1 MKTMHRKSGVI
12 GVVLF
17 GLLAAAAAA
26 PAQDVIPFGP
36 ERWDL
41 AGGRVAEFL
50 GRQAFMGVATLKD
63 VEFENGVIEF
73 DFAVATDRARSYPG
87 VVFRSRPDGS
97 WERFYIRPHRSALYA
112 DVVQYVAAFNGVDSW
127 QFYNGPGATALAVIP
142 VSQWVHVKV
151 EVSGSQARLFLG
163 GAAEPALIVPRLK
176 HGARRGGLG
185 VMGPADGT
193 AYFSNFSVRADDG
206 LVFGPPPPIDETPGV
221 VRAWRVSKPFPATGV
236 DLDSPPEAQ
245 DLGDMDWRDLAAEPG
260 GLVDVSRLHPRGRGP
275 DLVYARAVIEA
286 EKDEIKKYDLG
297 YSDVVTVFLDGKPV
311 FQGNSQYQGRD
322 SSFLGVAGW
331 FDSIYL
337 PLKKG
342 ANTLTMAVAE
352 VSGGWGFMLRDAAAV
367 FAAPGVEPA
376 WETPKALATPESAA
390 YDPVRKCFYVSNY
403 DPANP
408 SQGEG
413 RQSISKIGPDGRVES
428 LSWVAGLANPS
439 GLVVV
444 KDRLFAVERRAIAE
458 IDIPGAKVVAHHPLP
473 GAVFPNDIA
482 AGPDGS
488 LFVSDSSRGA
498 IYKWS
503 AGRAEEWLRDAR
515 IARPNGVCVDG
526 ELLLVGT
533 NADGRL
539 KSVDLRTKEIA
550 TVATMGPG
558 IIDGIERVADGL
570 YLVSHNEGRLFRV
583 DGRGGVVKLL
593 DTSVA
598 GRPIADFCY
607 AEGRVVFPTFND
619 NRVAAY
625 ALGLAEI
632 KPMEP
637 KK

>member
-1 MKTMHRKSGVI
+1 MNRTHIVSGL
-12 GVVLF
+12 VLF
-17 GLLAAAAAA
+17 GLLTAAAAVGAS
-26 PAQDVIPFGP
+26 QDTIPFGP
-36 ERWDL
+36 DRWDIS
-41 AGGRVAEFL
+41 GGRVVEFL
-50 GRQAFMGVATLKD
+50 GRQAFMGSATLKNAA
-63 VEFENGVIEF
+63 FENGVIEF
-73 DFAVATDRARSYPG
+73 DIAVATDRARSYPG

-97 WERFYIRPHRSALYA
+97 WERFYIRPHRSALYG

-127 QFYNGPGATALAVIP
+127 QFYNGPGGTAPAVIP
-142 VSQWVHVKV
+142 VGQWVHVKV
-151 EVSGSQARLFLG
+151 EVLGSQARLFLG
-163 GAAEPALIVPRLK
+163 GAAGATLAVPRLK
-176 HGARRGGLG
+176 HGTRSGGLG

-193 AYFSNFSVRADDG
+193 AYFSNFSVRADDA
-206 LVFGPPPPIDETPGV
+206 LVFGPPPPVDETPGV
-221 VRAWRVSKPFPATGV
+221 VRAWRISKPFPATQV

-245 DLGDMDWRDLAAEPG
+245 ELGDLGWQDLAAEPG
-260 GLVDVSRLHPRGRGP
+260 GLVDISRLHPRGRGP
-275 DLVYARAVIEA
+275 DLVFARTVIETGK
-286 EKDEIKKYDLG
+286 EGVKKYDLG
-297 YSDVVTVFLDGKPV
+297 YSDVVTVFLDGRPV

-342 ANTLTMAVAE
+342 ANTLTLAVAE

-390 YDPVRKCFYVSNY
+390 FDPARNCYYVSNY

-408 SQGEG
+408 SQAEG
-413 RQSISKIGPDGRVES
+413 RQAVSKVAADGRIDD
-428 LSWVAGLANPS
+428 LAWVAGLANPS

-444 KDRLFAVERRAIAE
+444 KDRLYAVERRAIAE
-458 IDIPGAKVVAHHPLP
+458 IDIPQAQVIAHHPLP

-488 LFVSDSSRGA
+488 LYVTDSSRGA
-498 IYKWS
+498 IYKWT

-526 ELLLVGT
+526 TRLLVGT
-533 NADGRL
+533 NADGCL
-539 KSVDLRTKEIA
+539 KSVDLRTKEIG
-550 TVATMGPG
+550 TVAAMGPG
-558 IIDGIERVADGL
+558 IIDGIEKVAEGL

-583 DGRGGVVKLL
+583 NGQGEVAKLL
-593 DTSVA
+593 DLSVV
-598 GRPIADFCY
+598 GRSIADFAY
-607 AEGRVVFPTFND
+607 ADGRVVFPTFAD
-619 NRVAAY
+619 NRVVAY
-625 ALGLAEI
+625 ALGPAAI
-632 KPMEP
+632 KSMEP